1 MTPGGD
7 TTQPAGE
14 RERAE
19 VVAIEAGTDLE
30 QLYQDSYHMLLRL
43 AVLLTGDRG
52 AAEDAVQDAF
62 VGFWRRLDALDNPQA
77 ARGYLRTAVVNNSR
91 SVLRRRRT
99 ANKHL
104 RELRQPDPPGADHSL
119 LADARDEEL
128 RTAVEQLPRRQREV
142 VVLRYW
148 SELSLAEVAQTLG
161 VSVGTVKSSASRA
174 LDRLEKSLGDHR

>member
-1 MTPGGD
+1 
-7 TTQPAGE
+7 
-14 RERAE
+14 

-30 QLYQDSYHMLLRL
+30 QLYQDSYHTLLRL

-62 VGFWRRLDALDNPQA
+62 VGFWRRVEALDNPQA
-77 ARGYLRTAVVNNSR
+77 AKGYLRTAVVNNSR

-99 ANKHL
+99 ATKHL
-104 RELRQPDPPGADHSL
+104 RELRQPDPPGADSAL

-128 RTAVEQLPRRQREV
+128 RLAVGRLPRRQREV

-148 SELSLAEVAQTLG
+148 SELSLAEVAETLG

-174 LDRLEKSLGDHR
+174 LDTLEQSLGGTR